1 MKVKEMMQ
9 KASVAIATNKA
20 NRKAADAR
28 ALQLFVCAA
37 MAVAVMT
44 PGLAV
49 AGPWDG
55 VGASVLAIFTGGL
68 ARTIA
73 IISVIACGVA
83 AMFGKL
89 SWDWAIKIVI
99 GIVLIF
105 GATAIV
111 DYFVAASA

>member
-1 MKVKEMMQ
+1 MKLKSFVTQ
-9 KASVAIATNKA
+9 ARAAVAINKQ

-28 ALQLFVCAA
+28 ALSLFIMGA
-37 MAVAVMT
+37 MVAAVMV
-44 PGLAV
+44 PGIAA

-55 VGASVLAIFTGGL
+55 VGQSVLAIFTGGL

-111 DYFVAASA
+111 DYFISASA